1 MKINFSKMQSLGND
15 FVVIDATQ
23 IPFQLT
29 KADIQQMAD
38 RRCGIGFDQ
47 LLILELSTKAD
58 CDFNYRIFNA
68 DGGEVGQ
75 CGNGARCMARFIELN
90 HLSHKKAWVFS
101 TATSEIKVNLIDE
114 MVQVEMPIPIVL
126 PAIEATVASVD
137 LGNPHVVIQVED
149 VDELDLENASQP
161 YVQHSAF
168 PQGVNVG
175 FMQIINPEHIRLRVY
190 ERGVGMTL
198 ACGSGAC
205 AAVVAGRLQ
214 GLLETKVQ
222 VDQPGGRCSVS
233 WEGEGSPVYLTGP
246 AEHCFDGV
254 WDSSN

>member
-23 IPFQLT
+23 VPFQLT
-29 KADIQQMAD
+29 KTDIQQMAD
-38 RRCGIGFDQ
+38 RRRGIGFDQ
-47 LLILELSTKAD
+47 LLVLEPSTQAP

-68 DGGEVGQ
+68 DGSEVGQ
-75 CGNGARCMARFIELN
+75 CGNGARCIARFIELN
-90 HLSHKKAWVFS
+90 HLSNKKAWVLS
-101 TATSEIKVNLIDE
+101 TATSEIKVNLIDD

-126 PAIEATVASVD
+126 PVIEATVASVD

-149 VDELDLENASQP
+149 VDELDLESASQP
-161 YVQHSAF
+161 YVQHKAF

-175 FMQIINPEHIRLRVY
+175 FMQIINPTHIRLRVY

-214 GLLETKVQ
+214 RLLETKVQ
-222 VDQPGGRCSVS
+222 VDQPGGSCSVS
-233 WEGEGSPVYLTGP
+233 WKGEDSPVYLTGP

-254 WDSSN
+254 WNH